1 MDCSTCPIHPI
12 VDAFIKANL
21 PDSLNRYK
29 SVEIHNLVGELC
41 AEMKTLCSGCSK
53 NDRPIQ
59 RKMDALKKAWNQNS
73 RPLFDAILKSKKDMK
88 GSVENLQHIFSAICL
103 TCSRESND
111 DNPSNKG
118 QQFYSL
124 DSGSCRHGSGKAAT
138 SHTDDNDVISRADWI
153 ALHAA
158 PEIEQTYVQ
167 ENLGETN
174 GKPPEEMDDDSLH
187 SLTGLPSDVEDIL
200 RQEGSK
206 WFSLSLQDKLL
217 LACVMSGLNLTE
229 FSDLKWIPSSFKDP
243 RTGQL
248 RPITKQAAHARWNQM
263 VAKIPYLQLLV
274 QTRSGRKKEAMR
286 GLNRENLGQPTNIL
300 PKGFTLGRGRAKGKN
315 KGKSK
320 VQSATLLVQQTMD
333 FDSDETDK

>member
-41 AEMKTLCSGCSK
+41 AEMKALCSGCSK

-59 RKMDALKKAWNQNS
+59 RKMDALKKAWNQAS

-103 TCSRESND
+103 TCSRESDD

-167 ENLGETN
+167 DNLGETD
-174 GKPPEEMDDDSLH
+174 GRLPEEMDDDAKH
-187 SLTGLPSDVEDIL
+187 SITGLPPDVEDVL

-263 VAKIPYLQLLV
+263 VSKIPYLQLLV

-300 PKGFTLGRGRAKGKN
+300 PKGFTLGRGRSKGKN

>member
-1 MDCSTCPIHPI
+1 MDCSTCPLHPI
-12 VDAFIKANL
+12 VDAFVKADL

-29 SVEIHNLVGELC
+29 SVEIHKLVGELC
-41 AEMKTLCSGCSK
+41 GEMKTLCSTCSK

-59 RKMDALKKAWNQNS
+59 RKVDALKKAWNQNS
-73 RPLFDAILKSKKDMK
+73 RPLFDSILKSKDDMRTT
-88 GSVENLQHIFSAICL
+88 VDNLQHIFSAICL
-103 TCSRESND
+103 TCSREAND

-118 QQFYSL
+118 QQFCSL
-124 DSGSCRHGSGKAAT
+124 DSGTCRHGSGKALS

-158 PEIEQTYVQ
+158 PEIEQTYEQ
-167 ENLGETN
+167 KNLVDTDGRF
-174 GKPPEEMDDDSLH
+174 PEEMDDDSAH
-187 SLTGLPSDVEDIL
+187 SITGLPPDVEDIL

-243 RTGQL
+243 RTGKL

-274 QTRSGRKKEAMR
+274 QTRSDRKKEAMR
-286 GLNRENLGQPTNIL
+286 GLNRENLGQPTNI
-300 PKGFTLGRGRAKGKN
+300 PPRGFTLGRGCAKVRN
-315 KGKSK
+315 KSKSK
-320 VQSATLLVQQTMD
+320 VQSASLLVQQTMD
-333 FDSDETDK
+333 FDSDETDN